1 MKLSV
6 IAAASVGVL
15 VLSSCA
21 ITDAPRS
28 KVVEDESCRI
38 TGSNLPK
45 RECRGA
51 VTVLPPSALE
61 NAGFR
66 PARGRNN

>member
-6 IAAASVGVL
+6 IAAASIGVL
-15 VLSSCA
+15 MLSGCA

-28 KVVEDESCRI
+28 EVAKDESCRI

-45 RECRGA
+45 RECRVE

-61 NAGFR
+61 NAVSG
-66 PARGRNN
+66 PARGKNN